1 MKDGPQKPKVK
12 FADKVKVRIIDSKE
26 EYLEET
32 KQNIP
37 ESSPDDKSETP
48 EIPKKDDSILL
59 EVLLS
64 IFKKK
69 EIAQALKDNPDLKPT
84 RNDKGFGGLVSE
96 LTKYPFFLSIEKK
109 FDDLRDIIGKSLAKL
124 FPETTD
130 EKYARRDIIGK
141 SLAKLFPETT
151 DEKYAR
157 SVKEL
162 EERELKLDPKVNII
176 KQLRDKNIDIESFED
191 AMRRESRKISGDTI
205 IRVKFKDSSGQEKY
219 AIISTDKFQ
228 KDKDTYTHGKDEMG
242 NNTIPADVKKIAKNL
257 TSQTSKSPQT
267 PPPVKSIL
275 KKVGNPR

>member
-130 EKYARRDIIGK
+130 EKYAR
-141 SLAKLFPETT
+141 
-151 DEKYAR
+151 

-242 NNTIPADVKKIAKNL
+242 NNTIPEDVKKIAKNL
-257 TSQTSKSPQT
+257 TPQNTQSPQTSQSPQT

-275 KKVGNPR
+275 KKSR

>member
-1 MKDGPQKPKVK
+1 MKDGPQKRKVT
-12 FADKVKVRIIDSKE
+12 FADTVKVRIIGSE
-26 EYLEET
+26 EESLEKT
-32 KQNIP
+32 KQNIQ

-96 LTKYPFFLSIEKK
+96 LRKYPFFLSIEKK
-109 FDDLRDIIGKSLAKL
+109 FDDL
-124 FPETTD
+124 
-130 EKYARRDIIGK
+130 RDIIGK

-176 KQLRDKNIDIESFED
+176 KQLRDKNINIESFED

-257 TSQTSKSPQT
+257 TSQTSQSPQT

>member
-1 MKDGPQKPKVK
+1 MKDGPQKRKVT
-12 FADKVKVRIIDSKE
+12 FANAVKVRIIGSE
-26 EYLEET
+26 EESLEKT
-32 KQNIP
+32 KQNIQ

-59 EVLLS
+59 KVLLS
-64 IFKKK
+64 IFKKN
-69 EIAQALKDNPDLKPT
+69 EIAQALKDNPDLKPP
-84 RNDKGFGGLVSE
+84 RNDKAFGGLVSE
-96 LTKYPFFLSIEKK
+96 LRKYPFFLSIEEK
-109 FDDLRDIIGKSLAKL
+109 FDDLGDIIGKSLAKIA
-124 FPETTD
+124 P
-130 EKYARRDIIGK
+130 
-141 SLAKLFPETT
+141 LFPETT

-228 KDKDTYTHGKDEMG
+228 KDKDTYTHEKDKMS
-242 NNTIPADVKKIAKNL
+242 NNTIPANVKKIAKNL
-257 TSQTSKSPQT
+257 TSQNTQSPQTSQSPQT
-267 PPPVKSIL
+267 PPPVKSTL
-275 KKVGNPR
+275 KQGGSR